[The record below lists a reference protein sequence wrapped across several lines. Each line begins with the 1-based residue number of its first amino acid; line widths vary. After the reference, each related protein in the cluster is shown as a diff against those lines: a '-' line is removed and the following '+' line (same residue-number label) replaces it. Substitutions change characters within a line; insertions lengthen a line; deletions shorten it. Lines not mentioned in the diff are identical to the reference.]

1 MSKNLVIV
9 ESPAKADTIKKF
21 LGNDYTVKSSYGHV
35 RDLVKKNFGIDI
47 NNNYAPDYQIIP
59 EKKKLIAELK
69 KEVEKADTVL
79 LASDEDREG
88 EAIAWHLYEVL
99 NLKKKNTKRIVFN
112 EITKEAITH
121 AVKNPGNID
130 LNLVNAQQARRVLER
145 LVVLELSSFLWKKVQ
160 SKLSAGR
167 VQSVAVRLIVEKERE
182 ILNFKTE
189 SFYKIIAEFQV
200 SSDGEKKTLTSELIK
215 EFRTEQEVLGFFN
228 ALKSPEFFVS
238 NIEKKPGKRSPAPP
252 FTTSSLQQEASRKL
266 GFPVGK
272 TMKVAQSLY
281 ESGYITY
288 MRTDSVNLSSLAITT
303 IKDAVVEEYG
313 ENYYK
318 RRNFQT
324 KTKNAQEAHEAIR
337 PAYIKNKAVKGSY
350 DEVRLYDL
358 IRKRTLATQMAD
370 AEFEKTNVEITV
382 KNSEHKFL
390 TSGEIIT
397 FQGFLKVYA
406 SNADENEQ
414 VILPPLNLGQGIEL
428 SEMKAYVKFTKYPS
442 RYTEAAL
449 VKQLEE
455 RGIGRPSTYAPT
467 ISVIESRGYVVTE
480 NRPGESK
487 EVNNYIYNN
496 KGVVSK
502 KKEIVVYG
510 AEKNKLFPTDIAM
523 VVTDFLKENFENV
536 IDYNFTAEVEQEFD
550 DIAAGE
556 LVWYKMIDNFYKSFH
571 EKVENTIQK
580 AERNSGER
588 ILGTDPETGKQISV
602 RIGKFGP
609 VVQCGSSS
617 ENEKPQYAPLG
628 KEMYIETVSL
638 EEALKIIH
646 NAGGNGRL
654 LGIDPESG
662 KNVYSRFARYGA
674 IVQIGENDDKEK
686 PKYAALLK
694 GMTIDKITLVQAL
707 SLFRLPRE
715 IGEFEG
721 KKVVAGVGKF
731 GPYIRHDSVFV
742 SLKKDD
748 NPLTVSIERAAELI
762 NEKREKDNKRLIKD
776 FGLDKDIKIIK
787 DRWGKPCIYHK
798 KTYIKLPAKSNIENL
813 TLEECLKII
822 ENEMPKD
829 KKPRSSKSAPGIKKN
844 SGKTGKSTTARKS
857 NTNTKSTKTGKST
870 KK

>member
-21 LGNDYTVKSSYGHV
+21 LGSDYTVKSSYGHV
-35 RDLVKKNFGIDI
+35 RDLVKKNFGIDV

-59 EKKKLIAELK
+59 EKKKLISDLK
-69 KEVEKADTVL
+69 KEVEKAETVL

-121 AVKNPGNID
+121 AVKNPGDID
-130 LNLVNAQQARRVLER
+130 LNLVNAQQARRVLDR
-145 LVVLELSSFLWKKVQ
+145 LVGFELSSVLWKKVQ

-189 SFYKIIAEFQV
+189 SYYKVVAEFSV
-200 SSDGEKKTLTSELIK
+200 EDGGQKRVLTTEYIK
-215 EFRTEQEVLGFFN
+215 ELKDEKEVLRFFES
-228 ALKSPEFFVS
+228 LKNPEFFVTQ
-238 NIEKKPGKRSPAPP
+238 IEKKPGKRTPAPP

-266 GFPVGK
+266 GFSVSK
-272 TMKVAQSLY
+272 TMKVAQGLY
-281 ESGYITY
+281 ESGHITY
-288 MRTDSVNLSSLAITT
+288 MRTDSVNLSGLALNTT
-303 IKDAVVEEYG
+303 KDAVVG
-313 ENYYK
+313 EFGESYYK
-318 RRNFQT
+318 RRVFQT

-337 PAYIKNKAVKGSY
+337 PAYIQNQTVKGTY
-350 DEVRLYDL
+350 DEVRLYEL
-358 IRKRTLATQMAD
+358 IRKRTMASQMAD
-370 AEFEKTNVEITV
+370 AEFEKTNVEISV
-382 KNSEHKFL
+382 KNMDIKF
-390 TSGEIIT
+390 TATGEVIT
-397 FQGFLKVYA
+397 FPGFLKAYA
-406 SNADENEQ
+406 SNTEEQ
-414 VILPPLNLGQGIEL
+414 EQTLLPPLKLGQALVL
-428 SEMKAYVKFTKYPS
+428 SQITAGQKFTKYPA

-455 RGIGRPSTYAPT
+455 KGIGRPSTYAPT

-480 NRPGESK
+480 SRGGETK
-487 EVNNYIYNN
+487 DAIHYIYNA

-502 KKEIVVYG
+502 KKEQVVYG

-536 IDYNFTAEVEQEFD
+536 IDYNFTAAVEQEFD

-556 LVWYKMIDNFYKSFH
+556 LVWYKMIDRFYKSFH
-571 EKVENTIQK
+571 DQVETTIEK

-609 VVQCGSSS
+609 VVQAGTT
-617 ENEKPQYAPLG
+617 EGEEKPQYAPLG
-628 KEMYIETVSL
+628 KEMYIETIRL
-638 EEALKIIH
+638 EDALKLLH
-646 NAGGNGRL
+646 NAGTGRL
-654 LGIDPESG
+654 LGVDPQSG

-686 PKYAALLK
+686 PKYAGLLK
-694 GMTIDKITLVQAL
+694 GMTIDNITLAQAL
-707 SLFRLPRE
+707 SLFNLPRE

-721 KKVVAGVGKF
+721 KKVIAGVGKF
-731 GPYIRHDSVFV
+731 GPYIRHDSLFV

-748 NPLTVSIERAAELI
+748 NPLTVNIERAEELI
-762 NEKREKDNKRLIKD
+762 KEKREKDSKRLIKD
-776 FGLDKDIKIIK
+776 FGDDTDVKIIK

-798 KTYIKLPAKSNIENL
+798 KKYFKIPLKTVPESMSI
-813 TLEECLKII
+813 EECLAII
-822 ENEMPKD
+822 EIEMPKTKTSATGKV
-829 KKPRSSKSAPGIKKN
+829 KKTEKKSV
-844 SGKTGKSTTARKS
+844 SGKTGKSKKS
-857 NTNTKSTKTGKST
+857 GKS
-870 KK
+870 